1 MNAEIFLKGELM
13 EFLTKLNL
21 VEGVVRTEWAYSF
34 EWDPNFIQWCLTD
47 HEKKAASIKT
57 STKTDNIK

>member
-47 HEKKAASIKT
+47 HEKKQQASKHQQKPI
-57 STKTDNIK
+57 I